1 MSFGRPPSI
10 NVGFKTTP
18 PNRGS
23 FPLDHYGECSK
34 QMKEYMECL
43 KKNSGTSTHCRTF
56 SKQYLECRMSKGL
69 MERDEWHKLG
79 LGDVEDATGTKA
91 RVPSQFT
98 MGLDG
103 SYRFPRCTRL
113 LPRVGLAYTKFFS
126 LNSNKKFYDVQSP
139 RPTVA
144 AEGILL
150 RALLP
155 SFAWGL
161 VDGSTTLELDNG
173 ITLDG
178 EVIVWHDV
186 GIMPEKCRDTN
197 PVVPNDPMF
206 PYVGKLVANLTLAQI
221 QTLDCGSQRQ
231 AKYPQQL
238 LYPWRT
244 DPDSEGGLASKDFV
258 QKQHSIF
265 RDSPYYRSITYQ
277 SFDWRTLVAMKEL
290 DPTITTSALIDED
303 TLFAPEWLAGL
314 QLDSFPGPSLGEQ
327 MAQAAHTIKADILS
341 PTATVLI
348 PSPEDPSESVKF
360 TTQSLIDEVH
370 RLGMQ
375 VNRLDIADELHLWGA
390 DGIITD
396 YPNVVRRWAK
406 QQGLSVA
413 PKFPKQRVFSCLEK
427 HMQKV

>member
-1 MSFGRPPSI
+1 MAHIAFLA
-10 NVGFKTTP
+10 VL
-18 PNRGS
+18 GS
-23 FPLDHYGECSK
+23 FLVSASPTQD
-34 QMKEYMECL
+34 
-43 KKNSGTSTHCRTF
+43 
-56 SKQYLECRMSKGL
+56 
-69 MERDEWHKLG
+69 
-79 LGDVEDATGTKA
+79 
-91 RVPSQFT
+91 P
-98 MGLDG
+98 
-103 SYRFPRCTRL
+103 
-113 LPRVGLAYTKFFS
+113 FS
-126 LNSNKKFYDVQSP
+126 LNSNKKFYDVQAH
-139 RPTVA
+139 RGGRGNTV
-144 AEGILL
+144 EST
-150 RALLP
+150 LP

-161 VDGSTTLELDNG
+161 IDGSTTLELDNG

-186 GIMPEKCRDTN
+186 GIMTEKCRDTN

-231 AKYPQQL
+231 ANYPQQL
-238 LYPWRT
+238 LYPGARIPTLKEVFEFVSCADPSHRILWNIESKIDARFPNRT
-244 DPDSEGGLASKDFV
+244 AGVQQFV

-290 DPTITTSALIDED
+290 DPKITTSALIDED

-314 QLDSFPGPSLGEQ
+314 QVDSFQGPSLGEQ
-327 MAQAAHTIKADILS
+327 MAQAAHAIKADILS

-348 PSPEDPSESVKF
+348 PSPEDPSESLKF
-360 TTQSLIDEVH
+360 TTQSLIDEAH
-370 RLGMQ
+370 RLGMRVKPWT
-375 VNRLDIADELHLWGA
+375 VNRLDIADELLLWGA

-413 PKFPKQRVFSCLEK
+413 PKYPKQRVFSCLEK